1 MFAEKSV
8 AGLKAATLFLFMAAL
23 APAPVYSACPAGA
36 VLETSPRID
45 ESIPATA
52 SAVAVDMGSASV
64 KMTYH
69 KPKADLNVPPAPEH
83 ALGRTRLWTFPGYSW
98 QFTVPLESNLNVSDL
113 VVSYSISGAWDNK
126 GNLSAPSAPGSS
138 LGITII
144 PGPIQRI
151 ISGDKIIFRG
161 YFDMEADFTRVTTSG
176 RHGGTIATNV
186 ECR

>member
-1 MFAEKSV
+1 MFAKKSV
-8 AGLKAATLFLFMAAL
+8 AGLKAATLFFFIAAL
-23 APAPVYSACPAGA
+23 NPAPVYAACPAGA

-45 ESIPATA
+45 ESVPTSA
-52 SAVAVDMGSASV
+52 SSVAVDMGPASL
-64 KMTYH
+64 KMTYQ
-69 KPKADLNVPPAPEH
+69 KPKGNANITPAPEN
-83 ALGRTRLWTFPGYSW
+83 ALGRRKMWTFPGYSW

-113 VVSYSISGAWDNK
+113 VVSYSISGAWDNR
-126 GNLSAPSAPGSS
+126 GTLSAPSTPGSA

-144 PGPIQRI
+144 PGQIQRI

-161 YFDMEADFTRVTTSG
+161 YFDMEADFTAVTTSG